1 MKEIVLKR
9 EHIEDVV
16 LGNNII
22 DFYYVDGDFTLLIL
36 FYIRG
41 VEDIDFYKDNDT
53 LMYGEHLY
61 TTAREKLSYELDCV
75 FDEYGEAL
83 SKDEY
88 NITIENEDD
97 ISDYIESVLIRRWE
111 SNND

>member
-1 MKEIVLKR
+1 MKEIVLKK

-41 VEDIDFYKDNDT
+41 VEDIDFYKDNDP

-61 TTAREKLSYELDCV
+61 TTAREGLSYELYNV
-75 FDEYGEAL
+75 FNEYGEAVA
-83 SKDEY
+83 KDEY
-88 NITIENEDD
+88 SIIIENEDD
-97 ISDYIESVLIRRWE
+97 ISDYIESVLIKCWE
-111 SNND
+111 

>member
-1 MKEIVLKR
+1 MKEIVLKK

-36 FYIRG
+36 FSISG
-41 VEDIDFYKDNDT
+41 IEDITSYKDNDPLT
-53 LMYGEHLY
+53 YGEHLY
-61 TTAREKLSYELDCV
+61 TTARENLSYELDCV
-75 FDEYGEAL
+75 FDGYGEAL

-97 ISDYIESVLIRRWE
+97 ISDYVESVLAKRKG
-111 SNND
+111 